1 MDRAHDVGKVSF
13 SGAVIRMEVD
23 GRAYE
28 IDLAS
33 QSPRLAG
40 ATQQQ
45 RENVVISPVGYGL
58 HWPDV
63 DEDLSIDGLIGVR
76 HASPLIPAEAW
87 QSPNPRVHGIAAERV
102 TP

>member
-1 MDRAHDVGKVSF
+1 MDKAHDVQNVSF
-13 SGAVIRMEVD
+13 SGSVMHMKVD

-28 IDLAS
+28 FNLAS
-33 QSPRLAG
+33 QSPRLAC

-45 RENVVISPVGYGL
+45 RENVVISPAGYGL

-76 HASPLIPAEAW
+76 HASPLVPAE
-87 QSPNPRVHGIAAERV
+87 
-102 TP
+102 T